1 VRPLHTRTP
10 RARSTRGKCRDFSE
24 FGWPPYCCD
33 EAMIWFLER
42 NSDLVI
48 CEIRRTEDADP
59 AYEFEVAATDAPP
72 RTRRFNSPS
81 ELIDGYLR
89 EQAQLRAQGW
99 RPRASDIAVL
109 TEEKRAGLLR
119 KKFHSAADLERKRLM
134 LLHVAGRGT
143 PLARFLPE

>member
-1 VRPLHTRTP
+1 
-10 RARSTRGKCRDFSE
+10 
-24 FGWPPYCCD
+24 
-33 EAMIWFLER
+33 MIWFLER

-109 TEEKRAGLLR
+109 TE
-119 KKFHSAADLERKRLM
+119 
-134 LLHVAGRGT
+134 
-143 PLARFLPE
+143 

>member
-1 VRPLHTRTP
+1 VGAVCAPCTPAHCAHDP
-10 RARSTRGKCRDFSE
+10 RAVNAAISADSAGRPIAATR
-24 FGWPPYCCD
+24 
-33 EAMIWFLER
+33 AMIWFLER

-48 CEIRRTEDADP
+48 CEIRRTEDADA
-59 AYEFEVAATDAPP
+59 AYEFEVAATDAQP

-109 TEEKRAGLLR
+109 TE
-119 KKFHSAADLERKRLM
+119 
-134 LLHVAGRGT
+134 
-143 PLARFLPE
+143 